1 VLTKSTHYFVQDTLV
16 KCAELNVV
24 DPCSDFGLTTY
35 DNLTIEEC
43 GGCASHV
50 LIVLQLSVMPL

>member
-1 VLTKSTHYFVQDTLV
+1 
-16 KCAELNVV
+16 
-24 DPCSDFGLTTY
+24 TTY